1 MVLAKWKIKLLKLN
15 NSDTVRNDTGIET
28 PSSPE
33 LSSACVS
40 DPDDDEGTE
49 GTEASG
55 KLLTPLS
62 FLLRAVSVGA
72 RPDG

>member
-1 MVLAKWKIKLLKLN
+1 MLAKWKIKHLKLN

-49 GTEASG
+49 ASG